1 MFPTLK
7 VAKLCLTFLTV
18 IAIQLVPSAA
28 YGGGKTVG
36 AWKSNVGLG
45 TGAIATLVDEL
56 DTSGWLDIP
65 SLCKRNTGLG
75 FNALKKLT
83 TEGIS
88 CENTAVG
95 ANAMIETTT
104 GRLNTAVGSSALHE
118 NLTGS
123 KNVAIGYQ
131 ALQNNLDAE
140 LNTAIGTFSLK
151 QNASGEKNTAVGSSA
166 LHENLTG
173 NENVAVGYSALLKN
187 VGGEMNTAIGT
198 HALLDNLAGK
208 RNTAVGSFAL
218 EGNKSLDNN
227 TAIGFEALRDAESGG
242 GKHTALGS
250 GALRF
255 LVTGGANTAIGYR
268 ALHMATLSSKNTA
281 TGVHSLY
288 NNQKG
293 NKNTANGYMA
303 LAKNFQ
309 GDHNIAIGAAAL
321 ESNNGSQNSAMGTQA
336 LFANKTGAD
345 NTAIGFRAGGHNV
358 SGSKNI
364 FIGYRAGD
372 NPQYTNVSNILII
385 SNGSRKKQPLIVGD
399 FAQSRLR
406 VNGVI
411 TANELTKI
419 SDVRLKRNI
428 KPIKNSLEKIVQ
440 LTGKT
445 YALNHV
451 DDESSPSDRLDFGL
465 IAQEVERV
473 LPELVSTEAS
483 GYKSVA
489 YLKLIP
495 ILIEAIKSQQQQIE
509 HLRKENIT
517 LQKSVDERIDY
528 LVSML
533 SIKDS
538 DAVASQ

>member
-1 MFPTLK
+1 MFPTSR
-7 VAKLCLTFLTV
+7 V
-18 IAIQLVPSAA
+18 IASILAIPVLFFSSVT

-36 AWKSNVGLG
+36 SSKSNVGLG

-56 DTSGWLDIP
+56 DISGPLDLP
-65 SLCKRNTGLG
+65 SGCKRNTGLG

-83 TEGIS
+83 TEKIS

-104 GRLNTAVGSSALHE
+104 GGLNTAVGSSALHG

-140 LNTAIGTFSLK
+140 LNTAIGTFSLN
-151 QNASGEKNTAVGSSA
+151 QNTTGEKNTALGSSA
-166 LHENLTG
+166 LYENVMG
-173 NENVAVGYSALLKN
+173 NENVAIGYSALLKN

-198 HALLDNLAGK
+198 HALADNLAGK

-218 EGNKSLDNN
+218 RTNKGFDDN
-227 TAIGFEALRDAESGG
+227 TAIGFEALRDMETGG

-255 LVTGGANTAIGYR
+255 LKTGGANTALGYR

-281 TGVHSLY
+281 TGVHSLF

-293 NKNTANGYMA
+293 NKNTATGYMA
-303 LAKNFQ
+303 LAKNFK
-309 GDHNIAIGAAAL
+309 GDHNTAIGAAAL
-321 ESNNGSQNSAMGTQA
+321 QSNNGSQNSAVGTQA
-336 LFANKTGAD
+336 LFANKAGAD

-372 NPQYTNVSNILII
+372 SAQYKDVSNTLVI
-385 SNGSRKKQPLIVGD
+385 SNGSRGTQPLIVGD
-399 FAQSRLR
+399 FAKSRFR

-419 SDVRLKRNI
+419 SDARVKQNVSNI
-428 KPIKNSLEKIVQ
+428 KNPLEKI
-440 LTGKT
+440 LKLGGKT
-445 YALNHV
+445 YTAISTNG
-451 DDESSPSDRLDFGL
+451 ETSPTPTGQLDFGL
-465 IAQEVERV
+465 IAQEVESV
-473 LPELVSTEAS
+473 LPELVSTGKN

-489 YLKLIP
+489 YLKVIP
-495 ILIEAIKSQQQQIE
+495 ILIEAIKAQQQQIE
-509 HLRKENIT
+509 DLQSQNIS
-517 LQKSVDERIDY
+517 LQESLDERVVN
-528 LVSML
+528 LVSTL
-533 SIKDS
+533 LLQDS
-538 DAVASQ
+538 KTVASN